1 MAAGSKAES
10 FALLTSDFR
19 KAEITKVAEEL
30 AGVERIQAFMAG
42 YRALQRNTEPS
53 GEN

>member
-10 FALLTSDFR
+10 FALLASDFR